1 MIEPGGLAPDFEL
14 PDQDGNLVKLSDLRG
29 APAVVTSTR
38 RPTRLAPKPVL
49 QEHSERAQA
58 LLRRKERRDDYGAL
72 LLDGQVIR
80 SLRDIEDPEAWRS
93 NIRRQARADKI
104 HIQTGLNDKIVYAVL
119 RREPEEGRS
128 EAEMRWF
135 RIASQAHETAN
146 GLGHEWLLA
155 RDGSEGA
162 TACGRCGAIGY
173 LNADE
178 GVIDGDLFEASC
190 ESSPSDRNSAAR

>member
-1 MIEPGGLAPDFEL
+1 M
-14 PDQDGNLVKLSDLRG
+14 
-29 APAVVTSTR
+29 
-38 RPTRLAPKPVL
+38 L

-80 SLRDIEDPEAWRS
+80 GLRDVEDPEGWRS

-104 HIQTGLNDKIVYAVL
+104 RIQTGRNNKIVYAVL
-119 RREPEEGRS
+119 RRDPEQGRW

-135 RIASQAHETAN
+135 RLVSQAHETAE

-155 RDGSEGA
+155 RDGAEGA
-162 TACGRCGAIGY
+162 TACGRCGAVGY

-178 GVIDGDLFEASC
+178 GVIDGDLFETSC
-190 ESSPSDRNSAAR
+190 GSRPND